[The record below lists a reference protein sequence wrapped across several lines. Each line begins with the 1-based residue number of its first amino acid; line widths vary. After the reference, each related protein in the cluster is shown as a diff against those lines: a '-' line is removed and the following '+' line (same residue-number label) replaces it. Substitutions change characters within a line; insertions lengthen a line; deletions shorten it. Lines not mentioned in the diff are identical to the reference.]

1 MKMPKGFSKWTLSEQ
16 ENYFARKLQELYSVE
31 QEYRRILASIR
42 GGQKVQIIEME
53 RPDEILLKS

>member
-1 MKMPKGFSKWTLSEQ
+1 MKMPKGFSKWTLNEQ
-16 ENYFARKLQELYSVE
+16 ENYFAKKLQELYSVE